1 MNILSTVM
9 ACFSLIAA
17 LDVVTGNHLGIGK
30 EFEKGV
36 MLLGTMA
43 FSMVGM
49 LLVAPLFAKL
59 LLPFTSVISKYTPFD
74 PSVIIGMFIAN
85 DMGAA
90 PLSLS
95 LASSENI
102 GYFNGLVVGAMMG
115 ATISFSIPFALKTID
130 KEYHDDVFIGMLCG
144 IATIPVGCFA
154 SGLMLKLPM
163 VSLLI
168 DLIPVTVFSAV
179 VMVALLKVPDIC
191 VKVFSMIGKV
201 LGIII
206 VLGLALGIFEFLTGK
221 AIVKGL
227 DPLENGMMVVV
238 NASAVMT
245 GAFPLINV
253 LSRVL
258 NKPLLWI
265 GKKTG
270 FDKISVI
277 GFLSSM
283 ATVATSYLMV
293 GDMEKKGRIAN
304 LAFSVSGAFTF
315 AGHLAFTMSINP
327 SYVFPVIVGKLVS
340 GFTSIFVAI
349 FIYNKMFGKD
359 KKHLD
364 KK

>member
-1 MNILSTVM
+1 MNILYVVM

-17 LDVVTGNHLGIGK
+17 LDRATGNHLGMGK
-30 EFEKGV
+30 EFEKGI
-36 MLLGTMA
+36 MILGTLT

-49 LLVAPLFAKL
+49 LLAAPLFAEL
-59 LLPFTSVISKYTPFD
+59 LLPVTSLVSRHTPFD
-74 PSVIIGMFIAN
+74 PSVIMGMLIAN

-95 LASSENI
+95 LASSEEI

-130 KEYHDDVFIGMLCG
+130 KEYHDDVFVGMLCG
-144 IATIPVGCFA
+144 LATIPLGCLV
-154 SGLMLKLPM
+154 SGIMLKLPI
-163 VSLLI
+163 VALLV
-168 DLIPVTVFSAV
+168 DLIPVTLFSAV
-179 VMVALLKVPDIC
+179 VMIALLKVPDLC

-201 LGIII
+201 LGIVII
-206 VLGLALGIFEFLTGK
+206 LGLALGIFEFLTGK
-221 AIVKGL
+221 AIIKGL
-227 DPLENGMMVVV
+227 APLSEGMDVVI

-253 LSRVL
+253 VSRVL
-258 NKPLLWI
+258 NRPLLWI

-277 GFLSSM
+277 GFVSSM

-293 GDMEKKGRIAN
+293 GDMSKKGRIAN

-340 GFTSIFVAI
+340 GFSSIFVAI
-349 FIYNKMFGKD
+349 FIYNKMY
-359 KKHLD
+359 KKSCEN
-364 KK
+364 